1 MSEEDYYRNVMRDV
15 FASDWK
21 ATLKMLLQFFVP
33 FLKFGWSEITV
44 DRLYDRVNS
53 DRPPLLI
60 DIRSPTEF
68 NGGYGHI
75 PDARSIQILDLAS
88 NIEDLDPFKVKEI
101 VDMCQGGGLS
111 LVAVDILEKAGF
123 KDVKSLKG
131 GTDLWNKR
139 GYPTTASEESG

>member
-101 VDMCQGGGLS
+101 VAMCQGGGLS